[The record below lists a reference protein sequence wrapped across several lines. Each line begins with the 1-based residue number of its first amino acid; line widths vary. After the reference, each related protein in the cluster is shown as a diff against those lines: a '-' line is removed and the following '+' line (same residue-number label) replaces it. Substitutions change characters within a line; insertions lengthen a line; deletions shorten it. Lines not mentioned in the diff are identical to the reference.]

1 MDTVELHV
9 HNGDR
14 VVTDLTAEV
23 SRFCVARG
31 DGLVN
36 VFAPHATAG
45 LAIIEVGSGTDVDL
59 PEILEELL
67 PRSFDYRHAH
77 GSEGH
82 GRDHV
87 LPSIISPSIVV
98 PVFDGHL
105 ALGTWQSIVLVD
117 TNGDNPQRTV
127 RLSFLP
133 G

>member
-45 LAIIEVGSGTDVDL
+45 LAIIEVGSGTDIDL

-98 PVFDGHL
+98 PVFGGHL